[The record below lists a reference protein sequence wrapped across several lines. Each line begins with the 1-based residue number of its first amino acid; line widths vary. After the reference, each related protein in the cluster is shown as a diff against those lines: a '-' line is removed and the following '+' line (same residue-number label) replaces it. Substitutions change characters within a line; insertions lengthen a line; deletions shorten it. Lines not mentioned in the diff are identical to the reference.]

1 MGLIHIYDYTSE
13 MNKQHNSKKWLV
25 IELQRIFVKYIGHC
39 AIIKANAVRE
49 IRLTNGKLISE
60 LASKYVDE
68 DTQNFIIPE
77 ETIDLQAITYYA
89 QNPIPWQPD
98 LADYYDDFVFDQ
110 LSGKDIRAYIHRSYD
125 EINGKDFHSNLV
137 NESTDEIDE
146 IIDSIAKWQE
156 EHPHDNRRNEDD
168 LPF

>member
-1 MGLIHIYDYTSE
+1 MKRKKNNGNRWYRKLVKNMHVKENISDAKEKFSCFLELPREVVSKSTKLTSIENNNVLIEGYR
-13 MNKQHNSKKWLV
+13 Q
-25 IELQRIFVKYIGHC
+25 
-39 AIIKANAVRE
+39 II
-49 IRLTNGKLISE
+49 
-60 LASKYVDE
+60 
-68 DTQNFIIPE
+68 
-77 ETIDLQAITYYA
+77 
-89 QNPIPWQPD
+89 
-98 LADYYDDFVFDQ
+98 DYYDDFVFDQ